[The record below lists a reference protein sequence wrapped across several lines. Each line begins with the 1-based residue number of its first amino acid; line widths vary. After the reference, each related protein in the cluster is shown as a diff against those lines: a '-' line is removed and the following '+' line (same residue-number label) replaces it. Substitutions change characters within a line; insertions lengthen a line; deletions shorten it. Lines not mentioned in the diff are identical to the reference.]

1 METPEAKYHKLGVKD
16 YPTTYDLFEL
26 SAPNLGFCHLLTGI
40 EKKIL
45 PHNIFVYYKRN
56 LKAERTN
63 VSP

>member
-56 LKAERTN
+56 
-63 VSP
+63 